1 MADPF
6 GNLAG
11 AGKLHDLLEVRSG
24 ERTFADHI
32 IRVVLRHRARGGT
45 AYLYRSVE
53 ILFEYAPFAAMSGAA
68 IRQDRFG
75 SGNKTKHLHRFWPHI
90 LGAAMAGKMNSNA
103 VWAIVYRGRAD
114 FLLQRDHILSEDI
127 CFFSQPPAALS

>member
-68 IRQDRFG
+68 IRQDRFR
-75 SGNKTKHLHRFWPHI
+75 SEEHTSELQSLMRI
-90 LGAAMAGKMNSNA
+90 SYA
-103 VWAIVYRGRAD
+103 VFG
-114 FLLQRDHILSEDI
+114 LKKKNTS
-127 CFFSQPPAALS
+127 